1 MPLNCGARED
11 SWESCKEIKPVNPK
25 GNQPWTFIG
34 KTDAKAEASIF
45 WPPRAKSWLIG
56 KDPDAGR
63 DWGQEEKGKTE
74 DEMAGWHH
82 RLDGREFEWTPGVG
96 DGQGGLACCN
106 SWGRKESDT
115 TEQLNWTELNC
126 LFLLPDM
133 TLQQSPSFLLFEG
146 GKWGNSM
153 VIQWL
158 GLGAFIVRTQV
169 WPLIGEL
176 RSLKLGYVPK
186 KKKKKQINTRIS
198 TLLLLFSH

>member
-1 MPLNCGARED
+1 MSCYRIRAFTLFCGAL
-11 SWESCKEIKPVNPK
+11 N
-25 GNQPWTFIG
+25 
-34 KTDAKAEASIF
+34 AKAETPVL
-45 WPPRAKSWLIG
+45 WPLHANSWLTG

-63 DWGQEEKGKTE
+63 DWGQEEKGVTE

-82 RLDGREFEWTPGVG
+82 RPDGHEFEWTPGVG

-176 RSLKLGYVPK
+176 RSLKLGYVAK
-186 KKKKKQINTRIS
+186 KKKRQINTRIS